1 MTYAPSQ
8 LLTFEEFLAQY
19 QDEPAFELA
28 DGELIEMEPTG
39 PHEAVAGKVAS
50 QLNLAIAAM
59 GVSWIIP
66 RTCILRPLADQA
78 TARRPDVAVLDEQA
92 LVARAAVGTRT
103 GHYAGYVDQAG
114 GGGGQHQ
121 LGNRLCPQSRG
132 ICVDG
137 HS

>member
-59 GVSWIIP
+59 GVPWIIP
-66 RTCILRPLADQA
+66 RTCIF
-78 TARRPDVAVLDEQA
+78 EA
-92 LVARAAVGTRT
+92 LG
-103 GHYAGYVDQAG
+103 
-114 GGGGQHQ
+114 
-121 LGNRLCPQSRG
+121 
-132 ICVDG
+132 
-137 HS
+137 